1 MFGDK
6 LLINKCPYL
15 GHSEYLIEYF
25 SIIGYTETFIP
36 ELISI
41 LKERQNNNNNV
52 SKNKNP
58 YPPTTL
64 SSITSSNKD
73 YGIVDNELIITQ
85 LYPENPKLILK
96 EVNQPEPEK
105 SNVIYSFCFD
115 SNDGKNKL
123 FYTCFG
129 YKFYELYK
137 DSNNGDEYYIPKALC
152 IISQYSFFNTFY
164 LICKNL
170 YHLLITN
177 SSKVPFEIL
186 LYNIV
191 NFIPS
196 PINSNLQLNLFWD
209 NKKIELCQLTGYP
222 NIDFDLYELFN
233 LLPLNLILE
242 IYIITF
248 LEQSLLIFSSNLEL
262 LNTVMYIFY
271 MFNYP
276 CNDSTYFWHII
287 SVSKNNLTEENK
299 FVGKIMVSLL
309 GVNSSYNDSIDTSAF
324 GSYHYIVDLDN
335 KKIIFK
341 ESDNISID
349 EKDDATK
356 LNQAMDFVQ
365 NIFKERSS
373 TQSFLKT
380 PLINLK
386 SHIESYLGENLENFT
401 TNPKKNYVSFFKDE
415 IKRLDISKK
424 IIEFFYD
431 CNLTLLTKFYND
443 NELNTS
449 FDKIVKVKGENLDD
463 SMANISGYSDEEKI
477 FIDLFRNSIKYK
489 IYFENFM
496 QDFEVMEIFKI
507 PFLFSKTFVELKIK
521 DQTKICTDN
530 LGYFNIIDNLYKI
543 NRQNYTKNINFEDFN
558 KHYIQHLNQYFKK
571 FYITDYDSKMFDK
584 NENNSNN
591 TNLIIL
597 TKPKTSLINLNKKI
611 INRYI
616 YILQNFYERH
626 EIALLFPHLKL
637 KDDRLIKQ
645 IDRRR
650 IYQEVKSKLI
660 DINFISQLNLLL
672 YSLIYILSLTITF
685 HPVDQM
691 IKYLLEIQDSFKF
704 IDFFMTDYLYTLIK
718 SIYKYYE
725 INKKSK
731 KYPNMTLSN
740 AKMYFSILANNVRQ
754 KFIVPN
760 EEMMIILKNFF
771 SDYIFNE
778 RKELKDEDKQSDEIK
793 DMKDGDV
800 YKSKNYVIFLKHN
813 FNNKQIHKSKDMV
826 VRAMEEH
833 GAYNIIVKTNN
844 RVLNPQIVIK
854 IKDYIY
860 SSRFFSPQKIYKDS
874 ENIFE
879 DFFDNYNLDFK
890 SLNIS
895 RLREIIL
902 NLIQYGVEL
911 DKNPIPVGFLMNTL
925 YKLRNF
931 EEIYQNDK
939 K

>member
-1 MFGDK
+1 MFGDE

-15 GHSEYLIEYF
+15 GHSENLIENL
-25 SIIGYTETFIP
+25 SIIGYKETSIP
-36 ELISI
+36 ILITF
-41 LKERQNNNNNV
+41 LKERNNNNINNDH

-64 SSITSSNKD
+64 SSIKD
-73 YGIVDNELIITQ
+73 YGIVDNEILISQ

-96 EVNQPEPEK
+96 KANQPEPEK
-105 SNVIYSFCFD
+105 SSVIYSF
-115 SNDGKNKL
+115 SLNSYDGKDTIS
-123 FYTCFG
+123 YTCFG

-137 DSNNGDEYYIPKALC
+137 DSNSDDEYYIPKALC
-152 IISQYSFFNTFY
+152 IISQFSFFNTFY
-164 LICKNL
+164 LICKSIYN
-170 YHLLITN
+170 LLISN
-177 SSKVPFEIL
+177 SSKIPIEIL

-209 NKKIELCQLTGYP
+209 YKKIKLCQLTGYP

-233 LLPLNLILE
+233 LLPLYLILE

-248 LEQSLLIFSSNLEL
+248 LEQNLLFFSSNLEL
-262 LNTVMYIFY
+262 LNIVMYIFY

-276 CNDSTYFWHII
+276 CNDSTYFRHIV
-287 SVSKNNLTEENK
+287 SVSKNNITTENK
-299 FVGKIMVSLL
+299 FVGKFLESESLL
-309 GVNSSYNDSIDTSAF
+309 GVNSAYSDSIDTSAF
-324 GSYHYIVDLDN
+324 GNYHYIVDLDN

-341 ESDNISID
+341 ESLYISIK
-349 EKDDATK
+349 EKDYANK
-356 LNQAMDFVQ
+356 LYQLIENAQ
-365 NIFKERSS
+365 NIYSERSKKEN
-373 TQSFLKT
+373 FLKI

-386 SHIESYLGENLENFT
+386 IHIENYLSKNLENFT
-401 TNPKKNYVSFFKDE
+401 TNPKKTSVNFFKEE
-415 IKRLDISKK
+415 IKRLNISKK
-424 IIEFFYD
+424 ILEFFYD

-463 SMANISGYSDEEKI
+463 SMANISGYSEEEKI
-477 FIDLFRNSIKYK
+477 FIDLFRNTIKYK

-496 QDFEVMEIFKI
+496 QDFKVMENFKI
-507 PFLFSKTFVELKIK
+507 PFLFSKSFIELKIR
-521 DQTKICTDN
+521 DQTKICADN
-530 LGYFNIIDNLYKI
+530 LGYFNIIDNLYKA
-543 NRQNYTKNINFEDFN
+543 NRPAYTKIINFDDFN
-558 KHYIQHLNQYFKK
+558 KYYIRNLSQYSKK
-571 FYITDYDSKMFDK
+571 FFINDYDTKISDK
-584 NENNSNN
+584 NGNNSNN
-591 TNLIIL
+591 NIIIL
-597 TKPKTSLINLNKKI
+597 TRPKAKLIKLKKRVI
-611 INRYI
+611 KRYN
-616 YILQNFYERH
+616 YILQNFYEKN
-626 EIALLFPHLKL
+626 EKVLLFPHLKL
-637 KDDRLIKQ
+637 KGDWIITKV
-645 IDRRR
+645 DRRK
-650 IYQEVKSKLI
+650 IYQEIKSKLI
-660 DINFISQLNLLL
+660 DIKFISPINLLL
-672 YSLIYILSLTITF
+672 YSLIYVISLTITF

-691 IKYLLEIQDSFKF
+691 IKYLLEIHHSFNF
-704 IDFFMTDYLYTLIK
+704 IDLFMNYYLYILIE

-740 AKMYFSILANNVRQ
+740 VKMYLSILANIIRQ

-771 SDYIFNE
+771 RDYILNE
-778 RKELKDEDKQSDEIK
+778 RKELKDENKQSDEIK
-793 DMKDGDV
+793 DIKDSDYYKNKDYALFLNYNFTNKLV
-800 YKSKNYVIFLKHN
+800 YKSKDI
-813 FNNKQIHKSKDMV
+813 IE
-826 VRAMEEH
+826 RAMAEY
-833 GAYNIIVKTNN
+833 GSYNIVVKTNN
-844 RVLNPQIVIK
+844 RILNSQIVIK

-860 SSRFFSPQKIYKDS
+860 SSGIFSPQKIYKNS

-879 DFFDNYNLDFK
+879 DFFDYYNLDFK

-931 EEIYQNDK
+931 EQIYQNDK

>member
-15 GHSEYLIEYF
+15 GYSEYLIEYF
-25 SIIGYTETFIP
+25 SIIGYTQTFIP
-36 ELISI
+36 ELITI
-41 LKERQNNNNNV
+41 MKERQKNNNQ

-85 LYPENPKLILK
+85 LYPENPNLILK
-96 EVNQPEPEK
+96 EANQLEPEK

-137 DSNNGDEYYIPKALC
+137 DSNSDEEYYIPKALC

-170 YHLLITN
+170 YNLLINN
-177 SSKVPFEIL
+177 SCKIPFEIL
-186 LYNIV
+186 VYNIV

-248 LEQSLLIFSSNLEL
+248 LEQSLLFFSSNLEL

-287 SVSKNNLTEENK
+287 SVGKNNLTEENK

-309 GVNSSYNDSIDTSAF
+309 GVNSAYNESIDTSAF

-335 KKIIFK
+335 KKMFYK
-341 ESDNISID
+341 ESCNISID
-349 EKDDATK
+349 EKDEATK
-356 LNQAMDFVQ
+356 LTQAVVYIQ
-365 NIFKERSS
+365 NIFKEKISN
-373 TQSFLKT
+373 QNFLKT

-386 SHIESYLGENLENFT
+386 THLENYLNENLENYT
-401 TNPKKNYVSFFKDE
+401 TNPKKTFVNFFKDE

-431 CNLTLLTKFYND
+431 CNLTLLTKLYND

-449 FDKIVKVKGENLDD
+449 FDKIVKVKEENLDD
-463 SMANISGYSDEEKI
+463 SMVNVSGYSDEEKI
-477 FIDLFRNSIKYK
+477 FFDLFRSTIKYK
-489 IYFENFM
+489 IYFDNFM

-521 DQTKICTDN
+521 DQTKICADN
-530 LGYFNIIDNLYKI
+530 LQYFNIIDNLYKI
-543 NRQNYTKNINFEDFN
+543 NRQTYTKIINFDDFN
-558 KHYIQHLNQYFKK
+558 KHYIQHLCQYFKK
-571 FYITDYDSKMFDK
+571 FYITDYDSKIFDK
-584 NENNSNN
+584 NDNNSNN
-591 TNLIIL
+591 NIIIL
-597 TKPKTSLINLNKKI
+597 AKPNESMINLNKKI

-616 YILQNFYERH
+616 YILQNFYEKH
-626 EIALLFPHLKL
+626 EIAQLFPHLKI
-637 KDDRLIKQ
+637 KEDRIIRQ

-650 IYQEVKSKLI
+650 IYQEIKSKLI
-660 DINFISQLNLLL
+660 DMKFVSQLNLLL
-672 YSLIYILSLTITF
+672 YSLIYVISLTITF

-691 IKYLLEIQDSFKF
+691 VKYLLEIQHSFNF
-704 IDFFMTDYLYTLIK
+704 IDFFMKDYLYTLIK

-740 AKMYFSILANNVRQ
+740 VKMYFSILANNVRQ

-793 DMKDGDV
+793 DIKYGDV
-800 YKSKNYVIFLKHN
+800 YKNKDYVLFLKYN
-813 FNNKQIHKSKDMV
+813 FTNKVVYKSKDMIE
-826 VRAMEEH
+826 RAMAEY
-833 GAYNIIVKTNN
+833 GSYNIVVKTNN
-844 RVLNPQIVIK
+844 RVLSSQIVIK

-890 SLNIS
+890 ALNIS
-895 RLREIIL
+895 RLRELIL

-931 EEIYQNDK
+931 EQIYQNDK

>member
-36 ELISI
+36 ELITI
-41 LKERQNNNNNV
+41 LKEKQNNNQI
-52 SKNKNP
+52 KNKNP

-96 EVNQPEPEK
+96 ETNQPEPEK

-137 DSNNGDEYYIPKALC
+137 DSNSDDEYYIPKALC

-170 YHLLITN
+170 YNLLVNN
-177 SSKVPFEIL
+177 SCKIPFEIL
-186 LYNIV
+186 VYNIV

-196 PINSNLQLNLFWD
+196 PINSNMQLYLFWD
-209 NKKIELCQLTGYP
+209 NKKIELNQLTGYP
-222 NIDFDLYELFN
+222 NIDFDLYEIFN
-233 LLPLNLILE
+233 YLPLNLILE

-248 LEQSLLIFSSNLEL
+248 LEQSLLFFSSNLEL

-287 SVSKNNLTEENK
+287 SVGKNNLNEENK
-299 FVGKIMVSLL
+299 FVGKIMVSML
-309 GVNSSYNDSIDTSAF
+309 GVNSAYNDSIDTSAF

-335 KKIIFK
+335 KKVFFK
-341 ESDNISID
+341 ESCNISID
-349 EKDDATK
+349 EKEDSTK
-356 LNQAMDFVQ
+356 LTQAIDHIQ
-365 NIFKERSS
+365 NIFKEKSS
-373 TQSFLKT
+373 NQNFLKT

-386 SHIESYLGENLENFT
+386 THIENYLSEKLENFT
-401 TNPKKNYVSFFKDE
+401 TNPKKTSVNFFKDE

-424 IIEFFYD
+424 ILEFFYD

-449 FDKIVKVKGENLDD
+449 FDKIVKVKEENLDD
-463 SMANISGYSDEEKI
+463 SMVNASGYLDEEKI
-477 FIDLFRNSIKYK
+477 FFDLFRNSIKYK
-489 IYFENFM
+489 IYFDNFM
-496 QDFEVMEIFKI
+496 QDFEVMEIFRI
-507 PFLFSKTFVELKIK
+507 PFLFSKTFIELKIR
-521 DQTKICTDN
+521 DPTKICADN
-530 LGYFNIIDNLYKI
+530 LEYFSIIDNLYKM
-543 NRQNYTKNINFEDFN
+543 NRRTDNRIINFNEFN
-558 KHYIQHLNQYFKK
+558 QKYIHDLSQYFKQ
-571 FYITDYDSKMFDK
+571 FYITDYDSKIFNQNNNDS
-584 NENNSNN
+584 NSNI
-591 TNLIIL
+591 IIL
-597 TKPKTSLINLNKKI
+597 NKPKTILINLNKKI

-616 YILQNFYERH
+616 YILQNFYEKH
-626 EIALLFPHLKL
+626 EILDFFPHLKI
-637 KDDRLIKQ
+637 KEDRFIKQ

-650 IYQEVKSKLI
+650 IYQEIKSKLI
-660 DINFISQLNLLL
+660 DIKFISQVNLLL

-691 IKYLLEIQDSFKF
+691 IKYLLEIQNSFKF

-740 AKMYFSILANNVRQ
+740 VKMYFSILANNVRQ

-778 RKELKDEDKQSDEIK
+778 RKELKDEDKQCDEIK
-793 DMKDGDV
+793 DIKEDDV
-800 YKSKNYVIFLKHN
+800 YKNKDYMIFLKYN
-813 FNNKQIHKSKDMV
+813 FTNRQMYKSKDMV
-826 VRAMEEH
+826 ERAMEEF
-833 GAYNIIVKTNN
+833 GSYNIVVKNN
-844 RVLNPQIVIK
+844 KRVLNSQIVIK
-854 IKDYIY
+854 IKDYVY
-860 SSRFFSPQKIYKDS
+860 STRFFSPQKIYKDS
-874 ENIFE
+874 EDIFE
-879 DFFDNYNLDFK
+879 DFFDNYNLDFR

-911 DKNPIPVGFLMNTL
+911 DTNPIPVGFLMNTL

-931 EEIYQNDK
+931 EQIYQNDK